1 MWANSN
7 IWRNNEW
14 DFSRTYIKD
23 INSGIQELQ
32 PTSSREN
39 TDKTI
44 LRHLFHSNEMK
55 SKTKRNIKRSKN
67 QKKSLSSQDE
77 KLWWNLSCSQK
88 KKVGR
93 GHNPQ

>member
-44 LRHLFHSNEMK
+44 LRHFTAMK
-55 SKTKRNIKRSKN
+55 WN
-67 QKKSLSSQDE
+67 QRQREILREARIKKSHCLHRMKNNAE
-77 KLWWNLSCSQK
+77 TWVVHK
-88 KKVGR
+88 KKKG
-93 GHNPQ
+93 GEGA